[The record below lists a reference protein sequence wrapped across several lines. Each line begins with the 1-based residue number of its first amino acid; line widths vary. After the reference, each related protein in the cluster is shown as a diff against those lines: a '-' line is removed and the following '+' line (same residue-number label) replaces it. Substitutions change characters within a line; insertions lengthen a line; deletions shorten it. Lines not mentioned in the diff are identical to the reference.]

1 MPYLKP
7 FLFIASHVTC
17 FKPMSFPR
25 QFQIKTCIL
34 LSSHARR
41 PSEFAWLAAWHLHL
55 QKITNRAEQVEAGPI
70 PVQLPS
76 FASPPSPP
84 PRIPSEILHS
94 LHHPNY
100 YSFCNLTMLAYA
112 LSLNIIEQP
121 TPKLCQCRNG
131 LWAVGLNEHNLFC
144 AVDVTLIFVTRWS
157 KLMLGTSQH
166 PIQRLTR
173 DVSLGMSPRVC
184 EGDH

>member
-1 MPYLKP
+1 MHDARLNLLDLLPDTFTYRRLRIVLNRSKP
-7 FLFIASHVTC
+7 VLFQFSY
-17 FKPMSFPR
+17 PR
-25 QFQIKTCIL
+25 L
-34 LSSHARR
+34 R
-41 PSEFAWLAAWHLHL
+41 P
-55 QKITNRAEQVEAGPI
+55 
-70 PVQLPS
+70 
-76 FASPPSPP
+76 PPPP

>member
-1 MPYLKP
+1 MHDARLNLLDLLPDTFTYRILRIVLNRSKP
-7 FLFIASHVTC
+7 VLFQFSY
-17 FKPMSFPR
+17 PR
-25 QFQIKTCIL
+25 L
-34 LSSHARR
+34 R
-41 PSEFAWLAAWHLHL
+41 P
-55 QKITNRAEQVEAGPI
+55 
-70 PVQLPS
+70 
-76 FASPPSPP
+76 PPPP